1 MMGFPSYKLFSKF
14 MSCLSPPLFFSH
26 ATLKIRSRVITII
39 SPIIAKM
46 KVWKLVFAELSS
58 SLRRHTLLYLPTAR
72 GAVSEWRVD
81 SYKIAYYS
89 KYCDGFMEYT
99 TNGDHGIE
107 YFSSIKKNVLLLL
120 NFLNLTIMFFLSPKE
135 GLAGISAFF

>member
-1 MMGFPSYKLFSKF
+1 
-14 MSCLSPPLFFSH
+14 
-26 ATLKIRSRVITII
+26 
-39 SPIIAKM
+39 M

-72 GAVSEWRVD
+72 GAVSEWRVA

-99 TNGDHGIE
+99 TNGIE
-107 YFSSIKKNVLLLL
+107 YFSSIKINFLLLL
-120 NFLNLTIMFFLSPKE
+120 NFLILTIMFFLSPKE
-135 GLAGISAFF
+135 GLAGISAFFKVLLTVYTVN